1 MIITDFIY
9 LVGVQAFT
17 TPIVITN
24 GTSSMDVAFNS
35 STGMSV
41 FDIAAQGGNDV
52 YVTTGPFAL
61 KMTAK

>member
-24 GTSSMDVAFNS
+24 GTSSMVVAFTS

-41 FDIAAQGGNDV
+41 FDVGGGTVDDV
-52 YVTTGPFAL
+52 YPTTGPFAL
-61 KMTAK
+61 KMTTK

>member
-1 MIITDFIY
+1 
-9 LVGVQAFT
+9 
-17 TPIVITN
+17 
-24 GTSSMDVAFNS
+24 MDVAFTS

-61 KMTAK
+61 KMTTK